1 MLGRRTRV
9 SVLVGFCFLCTQVTA
24 ATDAAAG
31 SAPARVVSIHGEAIE
46 SSGSLQLS
54 LELGPAAAPGL
65 AVVSEPSH
73 TLLAVAAESGSLD
86 AIVAALDAGISRTEA
101 ALVTSDPIAEAAPR
115 VVVPQRPESD
125 DRVAVWRF
133 RDGELELVADA
144 RVPREFAFSVSL
156 EPQTSE

>member
-73 TLLAVAAESGSLD
+73 TLLAVVAESGSLD

-125 DRVAVWRF
+125 DRVAVWRY
-133 RDGELELVADA
+133 REEGLELVADA